1 MAQPVKLK
9 YDQINADDP
18 RFRIKPYQQIAS
30 GVTGALITSLFMTPL
45 DVVKTRIQV
54 QQKSMFSNKCYL
66 FCNGLMEHLC
76 PCGPNGE
83 VNKTARFTG
92 TFDAFSKISRNE
104 GIRSLWSGLGPTLVL
119 ALPTTVLYF
128 VAYEQ
133 IRVRLKDYHSSKIPK
148 TDAYQLPMWI
158 PLIAGCTARCFA
170 VTVVNPLELIRTK
183 MQSERMSYSEV
194 GRAFKVMINKHGL
207 LGLYKGLL
215 PTILR
220 DAPFSSIYWTSYET
234 FKRINNITQPTF
246 RDSFI
251 GGAIS
256 GSLAAFC
263 TTPFDVIKTH
273 QQIEFGEKVMYSNN
287 GNGKRMSSTKQTI
300 INIFKNS
307 GIKGYYAGLTPR
319 LFKVTPACAIMISSF
334 EYGKTFFYER
344 NLQRFSDTNHSAN
357 EFNVAENL

>member
-54 QQKSMFSNKCYL
+54 QQKIMISNKCYL

-83 VNKTARFTG
+83 VNKAARFNG

-104 GIRSLWSGLGPTLVL
+104 GIRSLWSGLGPTLIL

-133 IRVRLKDYHSSKIPK
+133 IRVRLKDYHSSKFP
-148 TDAYQLPMWI
+148 TTGAYQLPMWI
-158 PLIAGCTARCFA
+158 PLVSGCTARCFA

-194 GRAFKVMINKHGL
+194 GRAFKVMINKHGI

-220 DAPFSSIYWTSYET
+220 DAPFSSIYWTSYEA
-234 FKRINNITQPTF
+234 FKRINHITQPTF

-256 GSLAAFC
+256 GSIAAFC

-273 QQIEFGEKVMYSNN
+273 QQIEFGEKVMYVNN
-287 GNGKRMSSTKQTI
+287 GNGKILNSTKQTI
-300 INIFKNS
+300 MNIFKNN
-307 GIKGYYAGLTPR
+307 GIKGFYAGLTPR

-344 NLQRFSDTNHSAN
+344 NFQSFSETNVKK
-357 EFNVAENL
+357 FNVAENL